1 MYSGTSKIYQAACRN
16 LRETMSKNG
25 NRSNKSRLSYTKKH
39 VALRPAGADEVC
51 FCISWFSLHFCKL
64 WSETPGHVIC
74 LCQWLLRHRPS
85 PWPQWRGVSALN
97 SDEVC
102 VKSLTKI
109 KIPCMWFRFMQKIQL
124 AILWLFNYCVG
135 VLRPGILAA
144 IKGVLRLRPG
154 SLCWLGIPCSL
165 LIWVSLGTSKRGTL
179 FDMFGD
185 ISLESVR
192 KSNIHLGRAATAHT
206 LVCSTANMVG
216 CGTAWVFTFA
226 KDALLC
232 RAAHGQI
239 DSHQLPKV
247 VMPSAVYVGVV
258 HVKFACWLSY
268 NCVLCPVGWERFLE
282 QHHQKERWFLDLGRG
297 PSVKK
302 HQQHQ
307 NSLRAIQACNW
318 KVPEQAHAKTPVR
331 DQGKVHLKWLISF
344 NMESSHTFKM
354 VPSGFM
360 YVWYIRTFK
369 TRTRSRSWN
378 AVATMGKCL
387 QLSCSRSTDN

>member
-1 MYSGTSKIYQAACRN
+1 MTWSQCPQLRRSMCKKFNQDQNSLYVILFYAKDTAC
-16 LRETMSKNG
+16 
-25 NRSNKSRLSYTKKH
+25 
-39 VALRPAGADEVC
+39 
-51 FCISWFSLHFCKL
+51 HFM
-64 WSETPGHVIC
+64 
-74 LCQWLLRHRPS
+74 
-85 PWPQWRGVSALN
+85 A
-97 SDEVC
+97 
-102 VKSLTKI
+102 
-109 KIPCMWFRFMQKIQL
+109 FQL
-124 AILWLFNYCVG
+124 
-135 VLRPGILAA
+135 
-144 IKGVLRLRPG
+144 
-154 SLCWLGIPCSL
+154 LCWCPEARHISGNQGGSPATTGVPMLAWDPMFTLDLGVAWNIEAWHVVWYVWRHLPGECQK
-165 LIWVSLGTSKRGTL
+165 VQHTLGQGC
-179 FDMFGD
+179 
-185 ISLESVR
+185 
-192 KSNIHLGRAATAHT
+192 TAHT

-239 DSHQLPKV
+239 DSHRLPKV

-387 QLSCSRSTDN
+387 QLSCSRSVTIKFARFN

>member
-192 KSNIHLGRAATAHT
+192 KSNIHLGRAA
-206 LVCSTANMVG
+206 LLI
-216 CGTAWVFTFA
+216 
-226 KDALLC
+226 LLC
-232 RAAHGQI
+232 VARQI
-239 DSHQLPKV
+239 WWAVEQPGSSRLPK
-247 VMPSAVYVGVV
+247 MPF
-258 HVKFACWLSY
+258 FAEL
-268 NCVLCPVGWERFLE
+268 LMD
-282 QHHQKERWFLDLGRG
+282 K
-297 PSVKK
+297 
-302 HQQHQ
+302 
-307 NSLRAIQACNW
+307 
-318 KVPEQAHAKTPVR
+318 
-331 DQGKVHLKWLISF
+331 LIPTSF
-344 NMESSHTFKM
+344 Q
-354 VPSGFM
+354 
-360 YVWYIRTFK
+360 R
-369 TRTRSRSWN
+369 
-378 AVATMGKCL
+378 
-387 QLSCSRSTDN
+387 LSCPQLCMLVLFM